1 MLRPSG
7 DQLGNSTAASPPLA
21 GIANSLLMSCVTL
34 EPSPFIMK
42 MPPSGPPT
50 ALKNAIFVPSGD
62 HDGQRPRPSTRSLD
76 PSALMTRISGGPKKA
91 PRLHQT
97 KAILLPSADQVG
109 IAPCVSRVTPEPS
122 SFAT

>member
-7 DQLGNSTAASPPLA
+7 DQLGISTAPSPPL
-21 GIANSLLMSCVTL
+21 GVANSLLMSFVTP
-34 EPSPFIMK
+34 EPSAFIMK

-76 PSALMTRISGGPKKA
+76 PSALITRISGGLGPNA
-91 PRLHQT
+91 PWLHQAN
-97 KAILLPSADQVG
+97 AILLPSPDHVG
-109 IAPCVSRVTPEPS
+109 ITP
-122 SFAT
+122 